1 MTPRTRRVSGDW
13 LLLRD
18 RRRASWVLVLP
29 THRFIEQPRPD
40 SPVRLALDRSEAT
53 ADLAPLEQCWIGVM
67 IAIWFGSLFWVLWH
81 LLACD

>member
-1 MTPRTRRVSGDW
+1 VSPRVSGDW

-29 THRFIEQPRPD
+29 AQRFIEQPRPD
-40 SPVRLALDRSEAT
+40 SPVRLALDRAQDR
-53 ADLAPLEQCWIGVM
+53 ADLAPLEQCWIGAM
-67 IAIWFGSLFWVLWH
+67 IAVWFGSLFWVLWH